1 MMRNTTI
8 SQTPRHRP
16 NFVGDLDAKSE
27 KRLEQVFGLDYED
40 DQALFD
46 PDNNLVPLK
55 KIGDS
60 KIKKLKVENKQLKE
74 QIKKLKL
81 YVSTDKTLKKMKLE
95 YNDCVSDCK

>member
-1 MMRNTTI
+1 MMRQTSI
-8 SQTPRHRP
+8 SQTTNHRP
-16 NFVGDLDAKSE
+16 KFLGDLSAKSE
-27 KRLEQVFGLDYED
+27 KRLKQVFGTDFEEE
-40 DQALFD
+40 QALFD
-46 PDNNLVPLK
+46 TDNNLVPTK

-81 YVSTDKTLKKMKLE
+81 YVSTDKTLKQMKLE